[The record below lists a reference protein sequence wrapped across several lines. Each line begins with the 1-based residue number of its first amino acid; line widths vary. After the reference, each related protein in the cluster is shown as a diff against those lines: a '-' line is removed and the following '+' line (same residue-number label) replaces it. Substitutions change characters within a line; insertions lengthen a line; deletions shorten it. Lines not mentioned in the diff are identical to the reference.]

1 MIISEDIKPDKRT
14 GFNIFVLSLAM
25 GIIYGFL
32 IYLSTILIFPP
43 AATPVIWSVNA
54 FPVAVLL
61 FNRRKYWPFILF
73 FVALGH
79 LAGQL
84 PTTPFEIKLYLILC
98 ITNLLEIFLLAF
110 FLRKVAGE
118 SPTKYR
124 LKPFIVSGIWT
135 TALALLIAVLLS
147 VVLFS
152 SFIADMDFISTVIKT
167 FTCAYLGQLLLLPA
181 IIYYIVLDRASLRKI
196 SRNKITELVIIWGI
210 FLFMVAA
217 TFASLSSRI
226 PLYSIFPYITFP
238 ILVWAVFRF
247 SIRLTLT
254 YSIITSLVI
263 KYLASLG
270 YIPFGHSDFS
280 DPYQIIQMN
289 LALISLYGTVLIL
302 AIIVYD
308 QTQVKLDLAKRD
320 EWFEIAINHMSG
332 GLYLLDQK
340 RRFKVLSTNLRDK
353 FGLPSDVCRLG
364 AHIEPVFEFRAKRG
378 DYGPGK
384 PDEIVR
390 QRMAELEKRDTSH
403 GQNVSAD
410 GRTYEYYQN
419 HTQDDEIIII
429 YYEITERIKAEQDSK
444 RALIE
449 AQQAN
454 KAKTDF
460 LANMSHELRTPLNA
474 IIGFSEMMSKDDFG
488 ALSMDKVREYSTDIH
503 MSGRHLLQIINDI
516 LDLSKIEAGMADI
529 NPEKIHLDEEIRESV
544 TFIALRASDA
554 DISIVNDIVN
564 TDTIISADKR
574 MFKQIMVNLLSNS
587 VKFTP
592 PGGNIHIFHEITAEG
607 DVTISVA
614 DTGIS
619 IDENDIEAM
628 MEPFRQADSSL
639 SREFEG
645 TGLGLPLV
653 KSLMELHG
661 GTIKIK
667 SRIGEGTTVFI
678 TFPHMKT
685 TH

>member
-1 MIISEDIKPDKRT
+1 MIDSEDIKPAELT
-14 GFNIFVLSLAM
+14 GLNVFARSLLT
-25 GIIYGFL
+25 GVIYGLL
-32 IYLSTILIFPP
+32 IYLSTIFIFPP

-61 FNRRKYWPFILF
+61 FNRGKYWPVILLF
-73 FVALGH
+73 TALGH

-84 PTTPFEIKLYLILC
+84 PTTPFEMKLYLILC
-98 ITNLLEIFLLAF
+98 ITNLLEIFLLAV

-118 SPTKYR
+118 CPTKYR
-124 LKPFIVSGIWT
+124 LKPFIVSSIWT
-135 TALALLIAVLLS
+135 TALALFPAVLLS
-147 VVLFS
+147 VILFS
-152 SFIADMDFISTVIKT
+152 SFIADMDFIPTVIKT
-167 FTCAYLGQLLLLPA
+167 FTCAFLGQLLLLPA
-181 IIYYIVLDRASLRKI
+181 IIYYIVLDRASFRQI
-196 SRNKITELVIIWGI
+196 SRNKIIELLILWTV
-210 FLFMVAA
+210 FLFMVAT
-217 TFASLSSRI
+217 TFASLNSPM
-226 PLYSIFPYITFP
+226 PLFPIFPYITFP
-238 ILVWAVFRF
+238 ILIWTVFRF
-247 SIRLTLT
+247 GIRLTLT
-254 YSIITSLVI
+254 FSIITSLLI

-270 YIPFGHSDFS
+270 YIPFGHSDFN

-289 LALISLYGTVLIL
+289 LALISLYGTILIL

-353 FGLPSDVCRLG
+353 FALPPAIFRIG
-364 AHIEPVFEFRAKRG
+364 AHIKPVFEFRAKRG
-378 DYGPGK
+378 DYGPGD

-390 QRMAELEKRDTSH
+390 QRMTELENRQTTH
-403 GQNVSAD
+403 GQNVPAD

-429 YYEITERIKAEQDSK
+429 YYEVTERIKAEQDSK

-529 NPEKIHLDEEIRESV
+529 NPENIHLEDEIRESV
-544 TFIALRASDA
+544 TFIALRALDA
-554 DISIVNDIVN
+554 DISIVNDVTN
-564 TDTIISADKR
+564 TDTVISADKR

-592 PGGNIHIFHEITAEG
+592 PGGDIHISHEINTTG
-607 DVTISVA
+607 DVTVRVA
-614 DTGIS
+614 DTGIG
-619 IDENDIEAM
+619 IDENNIEAM

-653 KSLMELHG
+653 KSLMELHD

-678 TFPHMKT
+678 MFPHQKT
-685 TH
+685 TD

>member
-1 MIISEDIKPDKRT
+1 MIDSEDIKPAKLT
-14 GFNIFVLSLAM
+14 GLNIFNRSLLT
-25 GIIYGFL
+25 GIIYGLL
-32 IYLSTILIFPP
+32 IYLSTIFIFPP
-43 AATPVIWSVNA
+43 AATPVIWSANA

-61 FNRRKYWPFILF
+61 FNRSKYWPVILF
-73 FVALGH
+73 FTALGH

-98 ITNLLEIFLLAF
+98 ITNLLEIFLLAV
-110 FLRKVAGE
+110 FLRKIAGE
-118 SPTKYR
+118 CPTKYR
-124 LKPFIVSGIWT
+124 LKPFIVSSIWI
-135 TALALLIAVLLS
+135 TALALFSAVLLS
-147 VVLFS
+147 VILFS
-152 SFIADMDFISTVIKT
+152 SFIADMDFIQTAIKT
-167 FTCAYLGQLLLLPA
+167 FTSTYLGQLLLLPA
-181 IIYYIVLDRASLRKI
+181 IIYYIVLDRASFRKI
-196 SRNKITELVIIWGI
+196 SRNTAIEFCIIWTI
-210 FLFMVAA
+210 FLFMIVA
-217 TFASLSSRI
+217 TLASLNSRM
-226 PLYSIFPYITFP
+226 PLYTIFPYITFP
-238 ILVWAVFRF
+238 VIIWTVFRF
-247 SIRLTLT
+247 GIRLTLT
-254 YSIITSLVI
+254 FSIITSLLI

-270 YIPFGHSDFS
+270 YIPFGHSDFN

-289 LALISLYGTVLIL
+289 LALISLYGTILIL

-308 QTQVKLDLAKRD
+308 QSQTKLDLAKRD

-353 FGLPSDVCRLG
+353 FALPSDICHLG

-378 DYGPGK
+378 DYGPGD
-384 PDEIVR
+384 PDEMVK
-390 QRMAELEKRDTSH
+390 QRMIELEGRKTTH
-403 GQNVSAD
+403 GQNTSAD

-429 YYEITERIKAEQDSK
+429 YYEVTERIKAEQDSK
-444 RALIE
+444 QALIE

-529 NPEKIHLDEEIRESV
+529 NPEDIHLDDEIRESV

-564 TDTIISADKR
+564 TDTIILADKR

-592 PGGNIHIFHEITAEG
+592 PGGDIHISHEINAAG
-607 DVTISVA
+607 DVTIRVA
-614 DTGIS
+614 DTGIG
-619 IDENDIEAM
+619 IDENNIEAM

-653 KSLMELHG
+653 KSLMELHD

-667 SRIGEGTTVFI
+667 SRIGEGTSVFI
-678 TFPHMKT
+678 TFPYQKT
-685 TH
+685 TD